1 MDKRHIA
8 AIIAHKKN
16 IEKEKH
22 KDPTIIQNNSECTA
36 ASTQLL
42 NDCNGGKC
50 QVPETMLNCI
60 ANKNG
65 TSSGASDPVVDN
77 ETTNPIVPD
86 PIVPDPIAPIAPA
99 PIAPIAPD
107 PIAPIAPDPIVPI
120 VPDPIVP
127 IVPSTGDVNA
137 NGSTNTNATRN
148 DADDDI
154 IDDADDDI
162 IDDADNYS
170 EYSYNISEDE
180 DEEIDCDSSFFEFVR
195 ALINNKN
202 YNVKNRILDKGIKI
216 TNDSITDLQRVEK
229 DIIDSVNSI
238 SRQILIDLKNAIAK
252 DNEKEEKEK
261 EKAAK
266 ENKEV
271 TQQTGGADQEKLE
284 EKDKYDD
291 KLEQFELD
299 KKTANTTYRSKLEEL
314 ENEKIQKL
322 EEDLKQTDLKKLDA
336 IFNSKK
342 KRLDDELNRSLND
355 IKENIIKVTEEK
367 KKNEL
372 KKEKDKKEKEIS
384 NEKELK
390 ANEVK
395 NAEFVKARANL
406 TTIKSKHIRNAH
418 KKMLKH
424 FKKIYTNQL
433 RWNIGFVTKR
443 VNAVRSYIK
452 YIDARGLTGKV
463 KTQNDENDKIK
474 IFYKAVEDLSKGVDE
489 MLTKIADVMKTNLE
503 PYRQGDI
510 QGYLTDSDVVIEL
523 KDNETDLHEYIT
535 KVQQKILSIYR
546 YEYNIMDIIFDSQF
560 IFLYILKI
568 LVFLSLLLSFYLGER
583 IFSDLYMR
591 KVYGEGLDPPHILI
605 YLGIFLAI
613 NFGFFLFVVTF
624 LFLIMFLFGSPT
636 GFIVDKYLIKK
647 FTIDYL
653 FLLFLLSM
661 FAIIIGLTIQ
671 NKKYFRYKTEGLR
684 ALRAYKTI
692 LAYIAGVLCIIPLF
706 ALF

>member
-1 MDKRHIA
+1 MD
-8 AIIAHKKN
+8 
-16 IEKEKH
+16 
-22 KDPTIIQNNSECTA
+22 
-36 ASTQLL
+36 
-42 NDCNGGKC
+42 
-50 QVPETMLNCI
+50 
-60 ANKNG
+60 
-65 TSSGASDPVVDN
+65 
-77 ETTNPIVPD
+77 
-86 PIVPDPIAPIAPA
+86 
-99 PIAPIAPD
+99 
-107 PIAPIAPDPIVPI
+107 
-120 VPDPIVP
+120 
-127 IVPSTGDVNA
+127 
-137 NGSTNTNATRN
+137 
-148 DADDDI
+148 
-154 IDDADDDI
+154 
-162 IDDADNYS
+162 
-170 EYSYNISEDE
+170 
-180 DEEIDCDSSFFEFVR
+180 
-195 ALINNKN
+195 
-202 YNVKNRILDKGIKI
+202 
-216 TNDSITDLQRVEK
+216 
-229 DIIDSVNSI
+229 
-238 SRQILIDLKNAIAK
+238 
-252 DNEKEEKEK
+252 
-261 EKAAK
+261 
-266 ENKEV
+266 
-271 TQQTGGADQEKLE
+271 
-284 EKDKYDD
+284 
-291 KLEQFELD
+291 
-299 KKTANTTYRSKLEEL
+299 EL

-322 EEDLKQTDLKKLDA
+322 EDDLKQTDLKKLDA

-355 IKENIIKVTEEK
+355 IKENVIKATEDK
-367 KKNEL
+367 KNNEL
-372 KKEKDKKEKEIS
+372 KKEKDKKEKES
-384 NEKELK
+384 ADEKELK

-406 TTIKSKHIRNAH
+406 TTIKSKHIQNAH
-418 KKMLKH
+418 KKLLKH

-433 RWNIGFVTKR
+433 RWNLGFVTKR
-443 VNAVRSYIK
+443 VRAVRSYIK

-463 KTQNDENDKIK
+463 EKQGNDEKGKIK
-474 IFYKAVEDLSKGVDE
+474 MFYEAVEALSKGVDE
-489 MLTKIADVMKTNLE
+489 MLTKIADVMNTNLE

-510 QGYLTDSDVVIEL
+510 QGYLTDSNIVLEL
-523 KDNETDLHEYIT
+523 KDNETELHEYIT

-613 NFGFFLFVVTF
+613 NFGFFLFVITF

-653 FLLFLLSM
+653 LLLFLLSM

-692 LAYIAGVLCIIPLF
+692 LAYISGVLCIIPLY